1 MQRLYTRKTM
11 NKYYVIRL
19 GGRLFVTTRYYHFYQ
34 GTTKDLEHA
43 YKFKT
48 YEDAAK
54 VCRHTIGGK
63 IEEHCEEGEAA
74 QNETTSL
81 KETIKQQQKMIEDLQ
96 KQIKE
101 MKGPK
106 ATNEKMSE
114 TTKDNAEIVNFK
126 E

>member
-1 MQRLYTRKTM
+1 M

-19 GGRLFVTTRYYHFYQ
+19 GGRLFVSTKYYHFYQ

-63 IEEHCEEGEAA
+63 IEERYEGEEAM
-74 QNETTSL
+74 QDESFSL
-81 KETIKQQQKMIEDLQ
+81 KEIIKQQQKMIEDLQ
-96 KQIKE
+96 KQIND
-101 MKGPK
+101 MG
-106 ATNEKMSE
+106 E
-114 TTKDNAEIVNFK
+114 TANGRE
-126 E
+126 